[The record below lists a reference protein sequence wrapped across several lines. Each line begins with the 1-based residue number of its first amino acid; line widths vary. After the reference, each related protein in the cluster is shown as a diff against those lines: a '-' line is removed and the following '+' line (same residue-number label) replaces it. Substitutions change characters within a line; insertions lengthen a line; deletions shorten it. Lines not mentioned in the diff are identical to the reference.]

1 MHHCQ
6 AELGKERLSTHCRRL
21 GHLLKLLVA
30 HLYHPDQDAA
40 AALQRGFVLQQ
51 LRDALVLLRHFVLQ
65 L

>member
-1 MHHCQ
+1 MP
-6 AELGKERLSTHCRRL
+6 THCRSL

-30 HLYHPDQDAA
+30 HLHHPDQDAA

-51 LRDALVLLRHFVLQ
+51 LRDALVLLCHFVLQ